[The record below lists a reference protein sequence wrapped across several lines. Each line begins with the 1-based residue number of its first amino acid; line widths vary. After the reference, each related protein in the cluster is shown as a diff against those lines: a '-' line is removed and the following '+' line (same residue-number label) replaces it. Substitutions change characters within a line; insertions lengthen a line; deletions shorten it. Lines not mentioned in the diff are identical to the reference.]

1 MEELENRD
9 NLDTEQEAP
18 QDAQEALVTA
28 EDAAGEETDAQE
40 PEAPQEAAEGPET
53 GTQEESA
60 DASPEDA
67 PVQEATEETGETIL
81 QEATEEP
88 ADEVPQ
94 EEAPQDAQEAPV
106 AAEATAGEETD
117 TQEPETPQEAA
128 EGPETSA
135 QEEAGEDQ
143 PTEQAETGEGPSLGS
158 GKLGL
163 GSTLTPAVVTPTPT
177 LLGANSGATEAEQ
190 ESDEEYETLL
200 VNELD
205 VVKLGRQG
213 EHLTQQVLIDC
224 TDWLSKLPGCTLLIA
239 AIRPT
244 ENTVYLPTVSVAD
257 GVITWD
263 IQDQDTAKGGWG
275 RGEVRAM
282 KDGKIKKSAVFRTR
296 VEPSLEGSGSAPA
309 TPPDWVQEILDS
321 VAAAQTAAEQ
331 AAASAI
337 QAAENTRG
345 LAGWTLTK
353 EDDDTVTIDYNEESE
368 G

>member
-9 NLDTEQEAP
+9 NLDTEQEAL
-18 QDAQEALVTA
+18 QDVQEAPVTA

-53 GTQEESA
+53 GTQGEST
-60 DASPEDA
+60 DMPPEDT
-67 PVQEATEETGETIL
+67 VLQEPAEETGETP
-81 QEATEEP
+81 QEAAEGP
-88 ADEVPQ
+88 ADEAPQ

-128 EGPETSA
+128 EDPETGT

-163 GSTLTPAVVTPTPT
+163 GGTLTPAVVTPTPT
-177 LLGANSGATEAEQ
+177 LLGANSGTTEAEQ

-213 EHLTQQVLIDC
+213 EHMTQQVLIDC
-224 TDWLSKLPGCTLLIA
+224 TEWLSKLPGCTLLIA

-244 ENTVYLPTVSVAD
+244 ESTVYLPTVSVAD

-309 TPPDWVQEILDS
+309 TPPDWVQEILES
-321 VAAAQTAAEQ
+321 VAAAQAAAEQ

>member
-1 MEELENRD
+1 MDEMETMAEMEAEN
-9 NLDTEQEAP
+9 TAQEETAQEPQQGGQEA
-18 QDAQEALVTA
+18 AVAA
-28 EDAAGEETDAQE
+28 ETGTGEETDAQE
-40 PEAPQEAAEGPET
+40 PEA
-53 GTQEESA
+53 
-60 DASPEDA
+60 
-67 PVQEATEETGETIL
+67 
-81 QEATEEP
+81 
-88 ADEVPQ
+88 
-94 EEAPQDAQEAPV
+94 AQEA
-106 AAEATAGEETD
+106 ENG
-117 TQEPETPQEAA
+117 QE
-128 EGPETSA
+128 G
-135 QEEAGEDQ
+135 G
-143 PTEQAETGEGPSLGS
+143 EQAAPLLGNGS
-158 GKLGL
+158 GRLGL
-163 GSTLTPAVVTPTPT
+163 GGSLTAPAVITPTPT
-177 LLGANSGATEAEQ
+177 LLGASNGAEEEEQ
-190 ESDEEYETLL
+190 ETDEEYETLP
-200 VNELD
+200 VNALD

-224 TDWLSKLPGCTLLIA
+224 TAWLDKLPGCTLLIA

-244 ENTVYLPTVSVAD
+244 ESAVYLPTVSVAD

-263 IQDQDTAKGGWG
+263 IQEQDTAKGGWG

-321 VAAAQTAAEQ
+321 VAAAQAAAEQ